1 MTFFKIN
8 TDQFIFKNLHHPVL
22 IIYQLRPIKVGL
34 IFFPNMW
41 MWKRNERNEIHA
53 PSFYNT
59 FLSIFFIKITIN
71 VYFIYFDS

>member
-8 TDQFIFKNLHHPVL
+8 TDQLTPSCINYIPVATNKSWL
-22 IIYQLRPIKVGL
+22 D
-34 IFFPNMW
+34 FFPPTCGCE
-41 MWKRNERNEIHA
+41 KENERNEIHA

-59 FLSIFFIKITIN
+59 FLSIFLIKITIN